1 MKDLAWINLMKA
13 IDSLFDKFTKEEK
26 NDTYTF
32 QGVVGIDRNVRVFV
46 VPESSILNIICDK
59 KETIEEVQ
67 QWCRDIE
74 IKGRTATSMRIFDAL
89 GHYSIIINL
98 YGV

>member
-1 MKDLAWINLMKA
+1 MKDLAWINL
-13 IDSLFDKFTKEEK
+13 IQSVDSLFDKFTKEEK
-26 NDTYTF
+26 NDTYTY
-32 QGVVGIDRNVRVFV
+32 QGAVGIDGNVRVFL
-46 VPESSILNIICDK
+46 VPESSILNIICEK
-59 KETIEEVQ
+59 KETIEEVL

-74 IKGRTATSMRIFDAL
+74 IKGTTTTSMRIFDAL

>member
-1 MKDLAWINLMKA
+1 MKDLAWINL
-13 IDSLFDKFTKEEK
+13 IQSVDSLFDKFTKEEK
-26 NDTYTF
+26 NDTFTY
-32 QGVVGIDRNVRVFV
+32 QGTVGTDGNVRVFL
-46 VPESSILNIICDK
+46 VPESSILNIICEK
-59 KETIEEVQ
+59 KETIEAVQ

-74 IKGRTATSMRIFDAL
+74 IKDRTTSLRIFDAL

>member
-1 MKDLAWINLMKA
+1 MKDLAWINL
-13 IDSLFDKFTKEEK
+13 IQSVDSLFDKFTKEEK
-26 NDTYTF
+26 NDTFTY
-32 QGVVGIDRNVRVFV
+32 QGAVGIDGNVRVFL

-59 KETIEEVQ
+59 KETIEEVL

-74 IKGRTATSMRIFDAL
+74 IKGTTTTSMRIFDAL

>member
-1 MKDLAWINLMKA
+1 MKDLAWINLLKA

-59 KETIEEVQ
+59 KETIKEVQ
-67 QWCRDIE
+67 QWCRNIE
-74 IKGRTATSMRIFDAL
+74 IKGRTATGMRIFDAL

>member
-1 MKDLAWINLMKA
+1 MKDLAWINL
-13 IDSLFDKFTKEEK
+13 IQSVDSLFDKFTKEEK
-26 NDTYTF
+26 NDTFTY
-32 QGVVGIDRNVRVFV
+32 QGTVGIDGNVRVFL
-46 VPESSILNIICDK
+46 VPESSILNIICEK
-59 KETIEEVQ
+59 KETIEEVL

-74 IKGRTATSMRIFDAL
+74 IKGTTTTSLRVFDAL

>member
-1 MKDLAWINLMKA
+1 MKA
-13 IDSLFDKFTKEEK
+13 IDSLFDEFTKEEK
-26 NDTYTF
+26 NDTYIF

-46 VPESSILNIICDK
+46 VSESSILNIICDK
-59 KETIEEVQ
+59 KETIKRVQ
-67 QWCRDIE
+67 QWCRNIE
-74 IKGRTATSMRIFDAL
+74 IKGRTATGMRFFDAL